1 MTDAAADIRPSGRRP
16 GGLAAIVTFGALV
29 VLAGLVLFPVLAT
42 ALNGFKDLSEL
53 RTNPFGLPHVWMWSN
68 YWSILTGA
76 RYWQVLGNSLLIAL
90 FTVALTLIVSSMA
103 AFTFAHLRFFGDK
116 FLLSYIQLGLL
127 FPVATAIVPLFIKIR
142 DLGLL
147 DSYWGVILPQVAFSL
162 AMSVLL
168 IRNAFKQLPSELL
181 DAAMMDGCG
190 YFRYFIYVPATLRP
204 DPVDSR
210 GHLLCRQLERL
221 SPAAHRPQQRVALPL
236 DARPHGLP
244 GPVHDLLAACAGLH
258 YPDHFAGDHHVSH
271 GAALYRRRSDRGRDQ
286 GVSGARRRRSG
297 RFLGETVDD
306 GRDGGFRPI
315 VFVERQR
322 RAIAGKE

>member
-16 GGLAAIVTFGALV
+16 GGLAAIVTFAALV

-68 YWSILTGA
+68 YWSILTGY

-147 DSYWGVILPQVAFSL
+147 DSYWGIILPQVAFSL

-190 YFRYFIYVPATLRP
+190 YFRYFIYVT
-204 DPVDSR
+204 
-210 GHLLCRQLERL
+210 
-221 SPAAHRPQQRVALPL
+221 LPL
-236 DARPHGLP
+236 SGPILSTVAVISFVGSWNGYLLPLIVLNSESRYPWTLGLMAYQ
-244 GPVHDLLAACAGLH
+244 GQYMTSWQLVLAFITLTILPAIIMFLMAQRYIVAGLT
-258 YPDHFAGDHHVSH
+258 AG
-271 GAALYRRRSDRGRDQ
+271 
-286 GVSGARRRRSG
+286 
-297 RFLGETVDD
+297 
-306 GRDGGFRPI
+306 
-315 VFVERQR
+315 
-322 RAIAGKE
+322 AIKA

>member
-1 MTDAAADIRPSGRRP
+1 MTEAADAIRSSGRRP
-16 GGLAAIVTFGALV
+16 GGLAAIVTFAALV
-29 VLAGLVLFPVLAT
+29 VLAGAVLFPVLAT

-68 YWSILTGA
+68 YWSILTGY

-147 DSYWGVILPQVAFSL
+147 DSYWGIILPQVAFSL

-190 YFRYFIYVPATLRP
+190 YFRYFIYVT
-204 DPVDSR
+204 
-210 GHLLCRQLERL
+210 
-221 SPAAHRPQQRVALPL
+221 LPL
-236 DARPHGLP
+236 SGPILSTVAVISFVGSWNGYLLPLIVLNSESRYPWTLGLMAYQ
-244 GPVHDLLAACAGLH
+244 GQYMTSWQLVLAFITLTILPAIIMFLMAQRYIVAGLT
-258 YPDHFAGDHHVSH
+258 AGAVK
-271 GAALYRRRSDRGRDQ
+271 A
-286 GVSGARRRRSG
+286 
-297 RFLGETVDD
+297 
-306 GRDGGFRPI
+306 
-315 VFVERQR
+315 
-322 RAIAGKE
+322 

>member
-16 GGLAAIVTFGALV
+16 GGLAAIVTFAALV
-29 VLAGLVLFPVLAT
+29 VLAGAVLFPVLAT

-68 YWSILTGA
+68 YWSILTGY

-190 YFRYFIYVPATLRP
+190 YFRYFIYVT
-204 DPVDSR
+204 
-210 GHLLCRQLERL
+210 
-221 SPAAHRPQQRVALPL
+221 LPL
-236 DARPHGLP
+236 SGPILSTVAVISFVGSWNGYLLPLIVLNSESRYPWTLGLMAYQ
-244 GPVHDLLAACAGLH
+244 GQYMTSWQLVLAFITLTILPAIIMFLMAQRYIVAGLT
-258 YPDHFAGDHHVSH
+258 AG
-271 GAALYRRRSDRGRDQ
+271 
-286 GVSGARRRRSG
+286 
-297 RFLGETVDD
+297 
-306 GRDGGFRPI
+306 
-315 VFVERQR
+315 
-322 RAIAGKE
+322 AIKA

>member
-16 GGLAAIVTFGALV
+16 GGLVAIFTFGALV

-68 YWSILTGA
+68 YWSILTGY

-190 YFRYFIYVPATLRP
+190 YFRYFIYVT
-204 DPVDSR
+204 
-210 GHLLCRQLERL
+210 
-221 SPAAHRPQQRVALPL
+221 LPL
-236 DARPHGLP
+236 SGPILSTVAVISFVGSWNGYLLPLIVLNSESRYPWTLGLMAYQ
-244 GPVHDLLAACAGLH
+244 GQYMTSWQLVLAFITLTILPAIIMFLMAQRYIVAGLT
-258 YPDHFAGDHHVSH
+258 AGAVK
-271 GAALYRRRSDRGRDQ
+271 A
-286 GVSGARRRRSG
+286 
-297 RFLGETVDD
+297 
-306 GRDGGFRPI
+306 
-315 VFVERQR
+315 
-322 RAIAGKE
+322 

>member
-1 MTDAAADIRPSGRRP
+1 MTDAAVAIRSTGRRP
-16 GGLAAIVTFGALV
+16 GGLAAIVSFAALV
-29 VLAGLVLFPVLAT
+29 VLAGAVLFPVLAT

-68 YWSILTGA
+68 YWSILTGY

-147 DSYWGVILPQVAFSL
+147 DSYWGIILPQVAFSL

-190 YFRYFIYVPATLRP
+190 YFRYFIYVT
-204 DPVDSR
+204 
-210 GHLLCRQLERL
+210 
-221 SPAAHRPQQRVALPL
+221 LPL
-236 DARPHGLP
+236 SGPILSTVAVISFVGSWNGYLLPLIVLNSESRYPWTLGLMAYQ
-244 GPVHDLLAACAGLH
+244 GQYMTSWQLVLAFITLTILPAIIMFLMAQRYIVAGLT
-258 YPDHFAGDHHVSH
+258 AG
-271 GAALYRRRSDRGRDQ
+271 
-286 GVSGARRRRSG
+286 
-297 RFLGETVDD
+297 
-306 GRDGGFRPI
+306 
-315 VFVERQR
+315 
-322 RAIAGKE
+322 AIKA